1 LTEVAQFFWTAYR
14 GNAPWDIG
22 RPQDAFIGLEKG
34 GMIKGK
40 VLDVG
45 CGTGENA
52 LFLASKGHEVWG
64 VDIVDLAIERA
75 RVKNQKMGLGVHFIV
90 GDAFQLGVLGTTF
103 RTIIDCGFF
112 HILSDEERGRYVTS
126 LSSVIA
132 SGGIFHMLCFSDK
145 AAMANGP
152 RHLTEQ
158 EIIQSFAGWKVRSIQ
173 ESHFDTNLVPD
184 QVPALLA
191 SIESP

>member
-1 LTEVAQFFWTAYR
+1 
-14 GNAPWDIG
+14 
-22 RPQDAFIGLEKG
+22 
-34 GMIKGK
+34 M
-40 VLDVG
+40 LDVG

-75 RVKNQKMGLGVHFIV
+75 RAKNQKMGLGVHFLV

-112 HILSDEERGRYVTS
+112 HILSDEERSRYVTS

-145 AAMANGP
+145 ATMANGP

-158 EIIQSFAGWKVRSIQ
+158 EIIQSFAGWKARSIQ